1 MKPIEILNALRQL
14 TNVMEE
20 EKKYLEISRKPK
32 FSPEVAIAIVRN
44 RKELEKE
51 LDSIIEVE
59 ERNKK
64 IAEKRGIPIE
74 ELEEQKEL
82 MQTDIEI
89 DICYIADGDLKV
101 CKDLSSLDFYA
112 LSFMTKYE
120 QN

>member
-1 MKPIEILNALRQL
+1 MKPIEILNAIRQL

-20 EKKYLEISRKPK
+20 EKKYLETSRKPK

-101 CKDLSSLDFYA
+101 CKDLS
-112 LSFMTKYE
+112 
-120 QN
+120 

>member
-1 MKPIEILNALRQL
+1 MKPIEILNAIRQL

-20 EKKYLEISRKPK
+20 EKKYLETSRKPK

-44 RKELEKE
+44 RKELE
-51 LDSIIEVE
+51 
-59 ERNKK
+59 
-64 IAEKRGIPIE
+64 
-74 ELEEQKEL
+74 KEL

-112 LSFMTKYE
+112 LSFMTKHE